1 MGASLLAMDS
11 PHGYTASLA
20 FRHQGGSYLRS
31 VGISPPWR
39 LPHVPSSMR
48 RSFRDI
54 HGILLLDKP
63 LGLSS
68 NQALQT
74 ARRLVGA
81 AKGGHTGS
89 LDPLATGLLP
99 LCFGEATKL
108 AGWLLGSRKAYEAE
122 VRLGATTTTAD
133 LEGEV
138 VETRPVP
145 VLDTAAIE
153 AALAPLRGRI
163 VQVPPA
169 YSAIKQDGVPLY
181 VKARRGETVDVP
193 SREVEVYR
201 LDVLERT
208 TDTIRLHV
216 ECGSGTY
223 VRSLAVD
230 LGANL
235 GCGAH
240 LTALRRL
247 WVEPFMAPAMITLDQ
262 LRAAAEAGPDPLD
275 ACLLPVAAGLA
286 HVPRVDLDPEGTRV
300 LGFGQPVPLGEGATP
315 GRCGV
320 WGADGRLMALGDV
333 DGAGVLRVLRGLN
346 LPSV

>member
-1 MGASLLAMDS
+1 MN
-11 PHGYTASLA
+11 
-20 FRHQGGSYLRS
+20 
-31 VGISPPWR
+31 
-39 LPHVPSSMR
+39 R
-48 RSFRDI
+48 RTFRDI

-122 VRLGATTTTAD
+122 VRLGTTTTTAD
-133 LEGEV
+133 LEGDI

-145 VLDTAAIE
+145 ALDDAVIE
-153 AALAPLRGRI
+153 AALAPLRGHI
-163 VQVPPA
+163 VQIPPA

-181 VKARRGETVDVP
+181 VRARRGEAVDVP
-193 SREVEVYR
+193 AREVDVHR
-201 LDVLERT
+201 LDVIGREG
-208 TDTIRLHV
+208 DTVRLHV
-216 ECGSGTY
+216 ECGTGTY

-230 LGANL
+230 FGANL

-240 LTALRRL
+240 LTGLRRL
-247 WVEPFMAPAMITLDQ
+247 WVEPFMQPPMITLEA
-262 LRAAAEAGPDPLD
+262 LSEAAEAGPDQVE
-275 ACLLPVAAGLA
+275 ACLLPVDAGLI
-286 HVPRVDLDPEGTRV
+286 HIPRVELDPEQTRIF
-300 LGFGQPVPLGEGATP
+300 GFGQPVPLGQGAAP
-315 GRCGV
+315 GRCAV
-320 WGADGRLMALGDV
+320 WGVDGRLMALGEIGD
-333 DGAGVLRVLRGLN
+333 DGLLRVLRGLN
-346 LPSV
+346 LPTA

>member
-1 MGASLLAMDS
+1 M
-11 PHGYTASLA
+11 T
-20 FRHQGGSYLRS
+20 
-31 VGISPPWR
+31 
-39 LPHVPSSMR
+39 R
-48 RSFRDI
+48 RTFLDI

-99 LCFGEATKL
+99 LCFGEATKI

-133 LEGEV
+133 LEGDI

-145 VLDTAAIE
+145 PLDDATIE
-153 AALAPLRGRI
+153 AALAPLRGHI
-163 VQVPPA
+163 VQIPPA

-181 VKARRGETVDVP
+181 VRARRGEAVDVP
-193 SREVEVYR
+193 AREVDVYR
-201 LDVLERT
+201 LEVIERQG
-208 TDTIRLHV
+208 DTVRLHV

-230 LGANL
+230 FGAHL

-240 LTALRRL
+240 LTGLRRL
-247 WVEPFMAPAMITLDQ
+247 WVEPFMAPAMVTLDQ
-262 LRAAAEAGPDPLD
+262 LRAAAETGPEPLE
-275 ACLLPVAAGLA
+275 ALILPVAAGLS
-286 HVPRVDLDPEGTRV
+286 HIPRVELDPEQTRV
-300 LGFGQPVPLGEGATP
+300 FGFGQPVPLGQGATS

-320 WGADGRLMALGDV
+320 WGADGRLMALGETGED
-333 DGAGVLRVLRGLN
+333 GVLRVLRGFN
-346 LPSV
+346 LPPV

>member
-1 MGASLLAMDS
+1 M
-11 PHGYTASLA
+11 T
-20 FRHQGGSYLRS
+20 
-31 VGISPPWR
+31 
-39 LPHVPSSMR
+39 R
-48 RSFRDI
+48 RTFRDI

-99 LCFGEATKL
+99 LCFGEATKI

-133 LEGEV
+133 LEGDV

-145 VLDTAAIE
+145 TLDEATLE
-153 AALAPLRGRI
+153 AALAPLRGHI

-181 VKARRGETVDVP
+181 VKARRGDVVDVP
-193 SREVEVYR
+193 SREVDVYR
-201 LDVLERT
+201 LEIIERRG
-208 TDTIRLHV
+208 DTVRLHV

-230 LGANL
+230 LGENL

-240 LTALRRL
+240 LTGLRRL
-247 WVEPFMAPAMITLDQ
+247 WVEPFLAPAMVTLDQ
-262 LRAAAEAGPDPLD
+262 LRDAAETGPDPLD
-275 ACLLPVAAGLA
+275 ACLLPVEAGLA
-286 HVPRVDLDPEGTRV
+286 HIPRVDLDPEQTRV
-300 LGFGQPVPLGEGATP
+300 LGFGQPVPLGEGTAP
-315 GRCGV
+315 WPVGAGDPAAAGHGHASLDRRCAAYGS
-320 WGADGRLMALGDV
+320 DGRLMALAEV
-333 DGAGVLRVLRGLN
+333 DEEGVLRVLRGFN
-346 LPSV
+346 LLPGDALA

>member
-1 MGASLLAMDS
+1 MN
-11 PHGYTASLA
+11 
-20 FRHQGGSYLRS
+20 
-31 VGISPPWR
+31 
-39 LPHVPSSMR
+39 R
-48 RSFRDI
+48 RTFFDI

-122 VRLGATTTTAD
+122 VRLGVTTTTAD
-133 LEGEV
+133 LEGDV
-138 VETRPVP
+138 VQTLPVP
-145 VLDTAAIE
+145 PLDDAAIE
-153 AALAPLRGRI
+153 AALAPLRGHI

-181 VKARRGETVDVP
+181 VRARRGEAVDVP
-193 SREVEVYR
+193 AREVDVYR
-201 LDVLERT
+201 LEVLGREG
-208 TDTIRLHV
+208 DTVRLMV

-230 LGANL
+230 FGANL

-240 LTALRRL
+240 LTGLRRL
-247 WVEPFMAPAMITLDQ
+247 WVEPFMAPAMVTMDA
-262 LRAAAEAGPDPLD
+262 LREAAGAGPDQLE
-275 ACLLPVAAGLA
+275 AFVLPIDAGLS
-286 HVPRVDLDPEGTRV
+286 HIPRVELDPVQTRV
-300 LGFGQPVPLGEGATP
+300 LGFGQPVPLGQGAAP

-320 WGADGRLMALGDV
+320 WGAAGRLMALGETGD
-333 DGAGVLRVLRGLN
+333 DGVLRVLRGFN
-346 LPSV
+346 LPPV